1 MESFARVGLS
11 LAPLS
16 SRTTKDGPG
25 GQMSF
30 YGPRQLVDGMR
41 TMRKNTIFGLSCYPP
56 VISTSFITVRQLRT
70 VLVVASFE
78 SK

>member
-1 MESFARVGLS
+1 
-11 LAPLS
+11 
-16 SRTTKDGPG
+16 
-25 GQMSF
+25 MSF